1 MISLLRASR
10 GKKPHDE
17 LKIKNLSEI
26 LTQAKNHYLMKSA
39 LQLARQVMDN
49 LHFFFFLNELLWIL
63 HRSRTRAMKLRS

>member
-1 MISLLRASR
+1 MLCSLAFFGLIIAKMISLLRASR

-17 LKIKNLSEI
+17 LKIKDLSEI

-49 LHFFFFLNELLWIL
+49 LHFFFFL
-63 HRSRTRAMKLRS
+63 